1 MSFKQFGEQ
10 KKAAVLRDGNRH
22 IYFAGTRT
30 KGQIERERRT
40 KRDIDRNMELKPIQF
55 VRENREANADKFE
68 YGYAS
73 KRWDGDVVQGES
85 GISITMPSSAA
96 CVTD

>member
-1 MSFKQFGEQ
+1 
-10 KKAAVLRDGNRH
+10 
-22 IYFAGTRT
+22 
-30 KGQIERERRT
+30 
-40 KRDIDRNMELKPIQF
+40 MELKPIQF